1 LPDVLPD
8 ILVIAAVILAA
19 LVGFTIAGVAGFG
32 GGVVTLPVL
41 IWALGIR
48 EAVPVM
54 ALSQLMGQCARGWLN
69 REDISWPVVKWFSA
83 GALPLAVLGS
93 LVFVSVPASM
103 LTRFLGGL
111 MILIVVLPRISARTS
126 RGPKLRMKLWGFA
139 PLGAT
144 SGFLSAFLGMPGSL
158 VATFYLSYGLLAGA
172 YIGTAAV
179 GMLLIQAP
187 KLVVYGGSGL
197 LGLRA
202 VSLGLALGLVAA
214 LASFAGQRIVRRV
227 PRRLFPALINV
238 ILLTVGLLFLVW
250 G

>member
-1 LPDVLPD
+1 MPDILPD

-54 ALSQLMGQCARGWLN
+54 ALSQLIGQLTRGWLN
-69 REDISWPVVKWFSA
+69 REEISWPVVKWFTA

-93 LVFVSVPASM
+93 LIFVSVPTSI
-103 LTRFLGGL
+103 LVRFLGVL
-111 MILIVVLPRISARTS
+111 MLLIVVLPRISK
-126 RGPKLRMKLWGFA
+126 GPKLRMKLWGFA
-139 PLGAT
+139 PVGAT
-144 SGFLSAFLGMPGSL
+144 SGFLSAFLGMPGPL
-158 VATFYLSYGLLAGA
+158 LAAFYLSYGLLAGA

-179 GMLLIQAP
+179 GMLLIQVP

-197 LGLRA
+197 LGVRTVA
-202 VSLGLALGLVAA
+202 LGLAIGVVAA
-214 LASFAGQRIVRRV
+214 LASWAGQRIMRRV
-227 PRRLFPALINV
+227 PQRLFPALINGM
-238 ILLTVGLLFLVW
+238 LLTVGLLFLVR